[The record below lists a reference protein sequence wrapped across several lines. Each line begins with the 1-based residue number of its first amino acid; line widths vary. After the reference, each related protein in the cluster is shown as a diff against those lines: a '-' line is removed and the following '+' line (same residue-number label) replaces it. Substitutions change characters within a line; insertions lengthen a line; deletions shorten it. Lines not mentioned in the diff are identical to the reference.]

1 MSNTA
6 SNVSVGKPATGG
18 AIFRAAT
25 GTTLPTDATTALAS
39 AYKAMGYVGDDGV
52 TQSMTR
58 ETSDIKAWGGD
69 TVMSPQTGKKETFKF
84 TLLESQNSE
93 VLKAVY
99 GDTNVSGSLSTGLSV
114 FSNSK
119 ELERAIWVIDRKTSD
134 GGNSRTIIP
143 DGQVTEVGDIVY
155 KDDQAIGYEVT
166 ITAYPSSLIGY
177 ATSKEI
183 RKVTASGGSGTS
195 N

>member
-6 SNVSVGKPATGG
+6 ANVSVGKPAVEG
-18 AIFRAAT
+18 AIFRAPL
-25 GTTLPTDATTALAS
+25 GTTLPTDATTALAN
-39 AYKAMGYVGDDGV
+39 AYKGMGYVSEDGV

-58 ETSDIKAWGGD
+58 ETTEINAWGGD
-69 TVMSPQTGKKETFKF
+69 TVRNPLKKKTEKFKF
-84 TLLESQNSE
+84 TLIESQNID

-99 GDTNVSGSLSTGLSV
+99 GDGNVSGTLAAGLTLLSDSD
-114 FSNSK
+114 
-119 ELERAIWVIDRKTSD
+119 ELDHAVWVIDRKTSD

-166 ITAYPSSLIGY
+166 ITAYPSALISG

-183 RKVTASGGSGTS
+183 RKTTVASGNS
-195 N
+195 